1 MQTDGF
7 NESIYHRLT
16 MAHSR
21 SVFNS
26 LQVIMKNTFFTNE
39 EMNGVLLFKQ
49 KKKNE
54 NAQISNLQIYLFTFI
69 Y

>member
-49 KKKNE
+49 KKK
-54 NAQISNLQIYLFTFI
+54 
-69 Y
+69 